1 MPRGVQELRHRF
13 RVLVVDPPFITPETW
28 KKYANDD
35 CTVACFSSYDRRVSA
50 CCCGRYAETVR
61 LLVRAEPQRLLCV
74 AWHAPHRPGATPHA
88 VWQAAPGARFILTTT
103 LENRALVAELLGVT
117 QVPFRPCIPN
127 LVYQYELYTNF
138 SSRRLSQPN
147 PEVPSE
153 PSA

>member
-1 MPRGVQELRHRF
+1 M
-13 RVLVVDPPFITPETW
+13 
-28 KKYANDD
+28 
-35 CTVACFSSYDRRVSA
+35 
-50 CCCGRYAETVR
+50 
-61 LLVRAEPQRLLCV
+61 
-74 AWHAPHRPGATPHA
+74 PHA